1 MTDKNSLRT
10 CYKKKRLELTPAE
23 LLQAN
28 GRIFEQ
34 FQKIDFSECNLIHL
48 YTPIAKWNEPDTV
61 LLRDFLYAIGKR
73 CATGIVVENTT
84 EMQQVEIFP
93 DTQFRK
99 NNWDIPE
106 PVAAKIIAVSEID
119 LVVVPLLCCDKEG
132 NRVGYGKGFYDVF
145 LRQCKPNVQAIG
157 LSFFEP
163 LQQVISAEAHDVKL
177 SGLLSPNQFYRF

>member
-10 CYKKKRLELTPAE
+10 WYKKKRLELTSVE

-28 GRIFEQ
+28 SRIFEQ

-61 LLRDFLYAIGKR
+61 LLRDFIYAIGKR
-73 CATGIVVENTT
+73 CATGVVVENST

-106 PVAAKIIAVSEID
+106 PVAAKIIDVSEID
-119 LVVVPLLCCDKEG
+119 LVIVPLLCCDTEG
-132 NRVGYGKGFYDVF
+132 NRIGYGKGFYDVF
-145 LRQCKPNVQAIG
+145 LRQCQPNVQAIG

-163 LQQVISAEAHDVKL
+163 VQEVISAEPHDVKL
-177 SGLLSPNQFYRF
+177 SGLLTPNQYYRF